1 MNSNQN
7 VRKQADK
14 QKANRDM
21 LETIKDKLIRGI
33 ELSEFEDAILYLYR
47 EKPDTTGIN
56 RR

>member
-47 EKPDTTGIN
+47 DKPDTTGIN